1 LEEAFVVN
9 AELELAPNSL
19 FGGGFERVAVNKIH
33 NALKRFKLRSYGGVK
48 GFFLKLLSV
57 APKVF
62 AKFASQAAQGTE
74 LFTFSA
80 YLAVLGKDM
89 FQDFRAFALGNGS
102 LILLSFTLPL
112 A

>member
-1 LEEAFVVN
+1 LEEALVVN

-48 GFFLKLLSV
+48 GVLS
-57 APKVF
+57 
-62 AKFASQAAQGTE
+62 QT
-74 LFTFSA
+74 
-80 YLAVLGKDM
+80 
-89 FQDFRAFALGNGS
+89 ALGS
-102 LILLSFTLPL
+102 